1 MTKEVK
7 CNHFQFC
14 ELTRQVLML
23 SIKQVEFEI
32 IHESQEPADG
42 VVNRGLEFE

>member
-1 MTKEVK
+1 MA
-7 CNHFQFC
+7 QFI
-14 ELTRQVLML
+14 EIIARRGKWML
-23 SIKQVEFEI
+23 SFKQVEFEI